1 MNKFMEIAA
10 EEAKI
15 AANEG
20 EIPVG
25 AAVFLGDRLISKAH
39 NKTEQNGDATSHAEM
54 LAMSEACRILGAKY
68 LTDCSLYVTLE
79 PCAMCAGAAHNLK
92 ISKIYF
98 GAYDTKSGAL
108 GGKIDIV
115 QEGVFDFKP
124 EVYGGIMEEECE
136 KIIKE
141 FFCKMRREKSGGK

>member
-1 MNKFMEIAA
+1 
-10 EEAKI
+10 
-15 AANEG
+15 
-20 EIPVG
+20 
-25 AAVFLGDRLISKAH
+25 
-39 NKTEQNGDATSHAEM
+39 
-54 LAMSEACRILGAKY
+54 
-68 LTDCSLYVTLE
+68 
-79 PCAMCAGAAHNLK
+79 MCAGAAHNLK

-115 QEGVFDFKP
+115 QEGDFDFKP

-141 FFCKMRREKSGGK
+141 FFLKMRREKSGGK